1 MFKLTNISFAL
12 TPLALLSGA
21 AVQAADKPNVLFIYA
36 DDQCFESIYS
46 DRDRVETPNIDRLMA
61 QGTSFTQAHNQ
72 GGWSAGV
79 SVASRTMMAT
89 GSYLWRAAQM
99 SPTSKFKVGGNNL
112 PPEQP
117 IYEVVQKPRP
127 VLWSELMRDA
137 GYETYMAGK
146 WHVDVSAKGLFDH
159 LGHVRAGMPSQH
171 QDCYDRVFDGVTEDK
186 WTPSNPAYGGFWAG
200 GRHWNEVLCEETVG
214 FLDTAKGSEKPFFM
228 YIAFNAPHDPRQSP
242 QEYVDRYPADE
253 IAIPESFCG
262 GYPYAD
268 AIGMGKYLRDEN
280 IAPFPRNE
288 RSVQVNRQEYYAL
301 ITYMDEKIGE
311 ILDHLEATGQAENT
325 YVIFTS
331 DHGIAIGDHGFMGKQ
346 NMYERSIRVPLI
358 ITGPDVA
365 RGKQIDEFVY
375 LQDIMPT
382 ALEIAGVERPDHVD
396 YHSLLPMATGK
407 SKRSAYDHIYGAY
420 LGVQRMVKSRD
431 YKMIIYPN
439 VNVVRLYDLRKDP
452 NELNDLAS
460 DPKQKRRLLSL
471 FEELKR
477 LQAEVGDPLDVSP
490 YFETFVNKL

>member
-1 MFKLTNISFAL
+1 MPAAL
-12 TPLALLSGA
+12 TLMGVGA
-21 AVQAADKPNVLFIYA
+21 AVAQQKPNILFIYA
-36 DDQCFESIYS
+36 DDECFESIYG
-46 DRDRVETPNIDRLMA
+46 DRDRVDTPNIDRLMDE
-61 QGTSFTQAHNQ
+61 GTSFMQAHNQ

-99 SPTSKFKVGGNNL
+99 SPKSRFKVGGNNM

-117 IYEVVQKPRP
+117 KYEVVMKPRP
-127 VLWSELMRDA
+127 KLWSELMRDS
-137 GYETYMAGK
+137 GYETFMTGK
-146 WHVDVSAKGLFDH
+146 WHVDVNAKLVFDH
-159 LGHVRAGMPSQH
+159 LGHVRAGMPTQH
-171 QDCYDRVFDGVTEDK
+171 KDCYARLFDGVTEDK
-186 WTPSNPAYGGFWAG
+186 WSPSNPAYGGFWAG
-200 GRHWNEVLCEETVG
+200 GKHWNEVVKEETVG
-214 FLDTAKGSEKPFFM
+214 FLDTAKQSDKPFFM

-242 QEYVDRYPADE
+242 QRYIDRYPTDE
-253 IAIPESFCG
+253 ISIPESFCG

-280 IAPFPRNE
+280 VAPFPRNE
-288 RSVQVNRQEYYAL
+288 LSVQVNRQEYYAL

-311 ILDHLEATGQAENT
+311 ILDHLEATGQADNT

-358 ITGPDVA
+358 IKGPDVA
-365 RGKQIDEFVY
+365 QGKKINEFVY

-382 ALEIAGVERPDHVD
+382 ALEIAGAEKPDHVD
-396 YHSLLPMATGK
+396 FHSLLPMATGK
-407 SKRSAYDHIYGAY
+407 SRKSAYNYMYGAY
-420 LGVQRMVKSRD
+420 LGVQRMVKSHD

-439 VNVVRLYDLRKDP
+439 VDVVRLYDLRKDP

-460 DPKQKRRLLSL
+460 NPKYKKRMLSL
-471 FEELKR
+471 FEELKK
-477 LQAEVGDPLDVSP
+477 LQSEVGDPLDVTP
-490 YFETFVNKL
+490 YFEKFIEKL

>member
-1 MFKLTNISFAL
+1 MKNYYIPTTIALMGVSFAM
-12 TPLALLSGA
+12 AE
-21 AVQAADKPNVLFIYA
+21 QKPNILFIYA
-36 DDQCFESIYS
+36 DDQCFESIYGGV
-46 DRDRVETPNIDRLMA
+46 DRVDTPNIDRLMA
-61 QGTSFTQAHNQ
+61 EGTSFMQAHNQ

-99 SPTSKFKVGGNNL
+99 SPKSKFKVGGNNL
-112 PPEQP
+112 PPQQP
-117 IYEVVQKPRP
+117 IYEVVQKERP
-127 VLWSELMRDA
+127 TLWSELMHDA

-146 WHVDVSAKGLFDH
+146 WHVDVNAKGLFDH
-159 LGHVRAGMPSQH
+159 LGHVRAGMPTQH

-186 WTPSNPAYGGFWAG
+186 WSPSNPEYGGFWAG
-200 GRHWNEVLCEETVG
+200 GQHWNEVLKDETIG
-214 FLDTAKGSEKPFFM
+214 FLDNSKQSDKPFFM

-242 QEYVDRYPADE
+242 QEYIDRYPSDE
-253 IAIPESFCG
+253 ISIPESFCSV
-262 GYPYAD
+262 YPYAD
-268 AIGMGKYLRDEN
+268 DIGMGAYLRDEN

-311 ILDHLEATGQAENT
+311 ILDHLEITGQADNT
-325 YVIFTS
+325 YIIFTS

-358 ITGPDVA
+358 ITGPNVTK
-365 RGKQIDEFVY
+365 GKQVEEFVY

-382 ALEIAGVERPDHVD
+382 ALEIAGVESPDYVD

-407 SKRSAYDHIYGAY
+407 SRRSAYDYIYGAY

-431 YKMIIYPN
+431 FKMIIYPN

-460 DPKQKRRLLSL
+460 NPKYKKRLLSL
-471 FEELKR
+471 FEELKK
-477 LQAEVGDPLDVSP
+477 LQIETCDPLDVTP
-490 YFETFVNKL
+490 YFEAFIETL